1 MQSLRGTNSG
11 GNNRAVGVGGDNSR
25 DDGMVGDANGS
36 RNGGGKGG
44 GKGRGGKGR
53 GSKAGVGNGAGGK
66 GRGGKA
72 GVGNGAGGK
81 GGGAGKDAKGQRMN
95 KSSMGGGCETP
106 HQQTRISWFYKAGI
120 LLNPV
125 HSFVVMCTTQ
135 RKGVE

>member
-66 GRGGKA
+66 G
-72 GVGNGAGGK
+72 
-81 GGGAGKDAKGQRMN
+81 GGAGKDAKGQRMN
-95 KSSMGGGCETP
+95 KSSIGGGCETP